1 MNNKLT
7 TRLLLILFIFGLGL
21 YSLFPTVKYQLL
33 KDKEIPVYDTVVNE
47 EKFADLILKHEIL
60 FEMTEDDWERLEKQ
74 ASEKIQIGTKKKLSK
89 EEVQYLQSKSI
100 KQGLDLKGGIYIVLE
115 VDLPQLV
122 NNLAKNKDKKFDIF
136 INDLKDGYTNNSV
149 DFFELF
155 DSKATNQDLK
165 LPRYFITYGKTKN
178 QIIEQLKFQADDS
191 INRIIEIIQNRVDQ
205 FGVSEPTIQKQGNDR
220 VIIELAGIQ
229 DSERARG
236 LLQSTALLELM
247 IVKDVEST
255 NTIIRQIDNLSYSDN
270 QIGIK
275 SQNEDATNG
284 GDLFSSDNEVND
296 LQFSSLLIGIGSD
309 LAIDK
314 ENLEQ
319 FNSILSQ
326 ENIKQLLEAT
336 GSNFLFSNSSRIF
349 LNDFGEE
356 EEVYIVYHLVNNA
369 ELTGGVIENAQ
380 VRLSQSGATA
390 GQPIVQMEMNSAG
403 SREWARITGANIKK
417 RIAIVLDKK
426 VHMAPVINSQIFGG
440 STVIE
445 GLDSVEEAED
455 VAIVLRA
462 GALPVP
468 VTIIDQK
475 IVGPSLGADSV
486 QQGTSSILIGLV
498 LVVLFIIFYYRMSG
512 FIASFSLIWTLILLL
527 GILALLQATLTLPG
541 IAGLILTVGMS
552 IDANVIIFERIREEL
567 RKGKTVRSAID
578 SGYQRAITTIV
589 DANLTTGIA
598 AGVLYQYGTGPIKG
612 FATVLFWGIVVS
624 MFTAIIV
631 TRFLFDFTT
640 SRRNVEKLSI

>member
-1 MNNKLT
+1 MDNKLR
-7 TRLLLILFIFGLGL
+7 TRLLLILFIFGLGI
-21 YSLFPTVKYQLL
+21 YSLWPTIKYQLL
-33 KDKEIPVYDTVVNE
+33 
-47 EKFADLILKHEIL
+47 
-60 FEMTEDDWERLEKQ
+60 
-74 ASEKIQIGTKKKLSK
+74 SEKEKNNLSK
-89 EEVQYLQSKSI
+89 NEVEYLEENTI

-115 VDLPQLV
+115 VDLPQLI

-136 INDLKDGYTNNSV
+136 LNDLKDGYTNNSV

-155 DSKATNQDLK
+155 DTNATNQDLK
-165 LPRYFITYGKTKN
+165 LPRYFITYGKTKD
-178 QIIEQLKFQADDS
+178 QIIEQLKFEANDS

-247 IVKDVEST
+247 IVKDIEST
-255 NTIIRQIDNLSYSDN
+255 NTIIRQIDNLSSSDN

-275 SQNEDATNG
+275 SNNEDSTNI
-284 GDLFSSDNEVND
+284 GDLFGSDDEINN
-296 LQFSSLLIGIGSD
+296 LKFSSLLIGIGSD
-309 LAIDK
+309 LAVDE

-319 FNSILSQ
+319 LNNILSQ
-326 ENIKQLLEAT
+326 DNIKQLLEAT
-336 GSNFLFSNSSRIF
+336 GSNFLFSNSSRTF

-356 EEVYIVYHLVNNA
+356 EEIYIVYHLVNNA

-380 VRLSQSGATA
+380 VRLSQSGVTA

-455 VAIVLRA
+455 IAIVLRA

-468 VTIIDQK
+468 VTIIEER

-486 QQGTSSILIGLV
+486 QKGTSSILIGLV

-578 SGYQRAITTIV
+578 AGYQRAITTIV

-598 AGVLYQYGTGPIKG
+598 AGILYQYGTGPIKG

>member
-1 MNNKLT
+1 MNNKLR
-7 TRLLLILFIFGLGL
+7 TRLLLILFIFGLGI
-21 YSLFPTVKYQLL
+21 YSLWPTIKYQLL
-33 KDKEIPVYDTVVNE
+33 SDTEKNNLSKDEVEY
-47 EKFADLILKHEIL
+47 
-60 FEMTEDDWERLEKQ
+60 LEKN
-74 ASEKIQIGTKKKLSK
+74 T
-89 EEVQYLQSKSI
+89 I

-122 NNLAKNKDKKFDIF
+122 SNLAKNKDKKFDIF
-136 INDLKDGYTNNSV
+136 LNDLKDGYTNNSV

-178 QIIEQLKFQADDS
+178 QIIEQLQFEANDS

-255 NTIIRQIDNLSYSDN
+255 NTIIRQIDNLSSSEN

-275 SQNEDATNG
+275 SQNDNATNV

-296 LQFSSLLIGIGSD
+296 LQFSSLLLGIGSD
-309 LAIDK
+309 LAVDK

-319 FNSILSQ
+319 LNSILSQ
-326 ENIKQLLEAT
+326 DNVKQLLEAT
-336 GSNFLFSNSSRIF
+336 GSNFLFSNSSRTF

-356 EEVYIVYHLVNNA
+356 EEIYIVYHLVNNA

-380 VRLSQSGATA
+380 VRLSQSGVTA
-390 GQPIVQMEMNSAG
+390 GQPIVQMEMSSAG

-417 RIAIVLDKK
+417 RIAIILDKK

-455 VAIVLRA
+455 IAIVLRA

-468 VTIIDQK
+468 VTIIEER

-486 QQGTSSILIGLV
+486 RQGTSSILIGLV
-498 LVVLFIIFYYRMSG
+498 LVILFIILYYRMSG

-578 SGYQRAITTIV
+578 AGYQRAITTIV

-612 FATVLFWGIVVS
+612 FATVLFWGIIVS

-640 SRRNVEKLSI
+640 SRKNLEKLSI

>member
-1 MNNKLT
+1 MNNKLR
-7 TRLLLILFIFGLGL
+7 TRLLLILFIFGLGI
-21 YSLFPTVKYQLL
+21 YSLWPTIKYQLL
-33 KDKEIPVYDTVVNE
+33 SDT
-47 EKFADLILKHEIL
+47 EKNN
-60 FEMTEDDWERLEKQ
+60 
-74 ASEKIQIGTKKKLSK
+74 LSK
-89 EEVQYLQSKSI
+89 NEVEYLEENTI

-136 INDLKDGYTNNSV
+136 LNDLKDGYTNNSV

-155 DSKATNQDLK
+155 DTNATNQDLK
-165 LPRYFITYGKTKN
+165 LPRYFITYGKTKD
-178 QIIEQLKFQADDS
+178 QIIEQLKFEANDS

-247 IVKDVEST
+247 IVKDIEST
-255 NTIIRQIDNLSYSDN
+255 NTIIRQIDNLSSSDN

-275 SQNEDATNG
+275 SNNEDSTNV
-284 GDLFSSDNEVND
+284 GDLFSSDDEVNN
-296 LQFSSLLIGIGSD
+296 LKFSSLLIGIGSD
-309 LAIDK
+309 LAVDE

-319 FNSILSQ
+319 LNNILSQ
-326 ENIKQLLEAT
+326 DNIKQLLEAT
-336 GSNFLFSNSSRIF
+336 GSNFLFSSSSRTF

-356 EEVYIVYHLVNNA
+356 EEIYIVYHLVNNA

-380 VRLSQSGATA
+380 VRLSQSGVTA
-390 GQPIVQMEMNSAG
+390 GQPIVQMEMSSAG

-455 VAIVLRA
+455 IAIVLRA

-486 QQGTSSILIGLV
+486 QQGTTSILIGLV

>member
-1 MNNKLT
+1 MNNKLR
-7 TRLLLILFIFGLGL
+7 TRLLLILFIFGLGI
-21 YSLFPTVKYQLL
+21 YSLLPTIKYQLL
-33 KDKEIPVYDTVVNE
+33 SDTKKDNLSKNE
-47 EKFADLILKHEIL
+47 VEY
-60 FEMTEDDWERLEKQ
+60 LEKN
-74 ASEKIQIGTKKKLSK
+74 T
-89 EEVQYLQSKSI
+89 I

-136 INDLKDGYTNNSV
+136 LNDLKDGYTNDSV

-155 DSKATNQDLK
+155 ENNATNQDLK

-178 QIIEQLKFQADDS
+178 EIIEKLKFEANDA

-247 IVKDVEST
+247 IVKDIGST
-255 NTIIRQIDNLSYSDN
+255 NTIIQQIDNLSSSDN

-275 SQNEDATNG
+275 TESKDTTNG
-284 GDLFSSDNEVND
+284 GDLFSSDNNTNN
-296 LQFSSLLIGIGSD
+296 LQFSSLLIVIGSD
-309 LAIDK
+309 LAVDK

-319 FNSILSQ
+319 INNILSQ

-336 GSNFLFSNSSRIF
+336 GSTFLFSNSSRTF

-356 EEVYIVYHLVNNA
+356 EEIYIVYHLVNNA

-380 VRLSQSGATA
+380 VRISQSGVNA

-426 VHMAPVINSQIFGG
+426 VHMAPTINSQIFGG
-440 STVIE
+440 GTVIE
-445 GLDSVEEAED
+445 GLDSRDEAED
-455 VAIVLRA
+455 IAIVLRA

>member
-1 MNNKLT
+1 MNNKLR
-7 TRLLLILFIFGLGL
+7 TRLLLILFIFGLGI
-21 YSLFPTVKYQLL
+21 YSLWPTIKYQLL
-33 KDKEIPVYDTVVNE
+33 SDT
-47 EKFADLILKHEIL
+47 EKNN
-60 FEMTEDDWERLEKQ
+60 
-74 ASEKIQIGTKKKLSK
+74 LSK
-89 EEVQYLQSKSI
+89 DEVEYFGRNTI

-122 NNLAKNKDKKFDIF
+122 SNLAKNKDKKFDIF
-136 INDLKDGYTNNSV
+136 LNDLKDGYTNNSV

-178 QIIEQLKFQADDS
+178 QIIEQLQFEANDS
-191 INRIIEIIQNRVDQ
+191 INRIIEIIQNRIDQ

-255 NTIIRQIDNLSYSDN
+255 NTIIRQIDNLSSSDN

-275 SQNEDATNG
+275 SQNDNATNV

-296 LQFSSLLIGIGSD
+296 LQFSSLLLGIGSD
-309 LAIDK
+309 LAVDK

-319 FNSILSQ
+319 LNSILSQ
-326 ENIKQLLEAT
+326 DNVKQLLEAT
-336 GSNFLFSNSSRIF
+336 RSNFLFSNSSRTF

-380 VRLSQSGATA
+380 VRLSQSGVTA
-390 GQPIVQMEMNSAG
+390 GQPIVQMEMSSAG

-417 RIAIVLDKK
+417 RIAIILDKK

-455 VAIVLRA
+455 IAIVLRA

-468 VTIIDQK
+468 VTIIEER
-475 IVGPSLGADSV
+475 IVGPSLGSDSV
-486 QQGTSSILIGLV
+486 RQGTSSILIGLV
-498 LVVLFIIFYYRMSG
+498 LVILFIIFYYRMSG

-527 GILALLQATLTLPG
+527 GILASLQATLTLPG

-578 SGYQRAITTIV
+578 AGYQRAITTIV

-598 AGVLYQYGTGPIKG
+598 AGILYQYGTGPIKG

-640 SRRNVEKLSI
+640 SRKNLEKLSI